1 LQKELELWTIKD
13 LQDRFARINFPEYQ
27 REPTVWSRA
36 QKLRLI
42 DSITRQFDIASIYL
56 YKDED
61 GSLECVDGRQ
71 RLGAIMAF
79 LGENPGDEDN
89 AFEYKRMNEIYED
102 EEHPFA
108 EVEGKRFGEIND
120 RAKAGDSQ
128 SQHFLDVVFSYKIAI
143 VSLSGVSRPEEFNL
157 QFTRLNLG
165 TMLNSGEKL
174 HAMVGDLRD
183 VCFNELG
190 QHPFLQAVGIPTR
203 RYAQEQV
210 AAQLLGQLF
219 SIAKTDEYART
230 RHFDLQRLFKEHA
243 DLADDY
249 RKIVEQARTIMDLL
263 HGALD
268 DPAILKNRALTISAV
283 LMAWKLGI
291 KNEKSASQLAEFL
304 SEFLCR
310 LNWQL
315 KKGLDFDPA
324 YRRLIDFNRDVTQ
337 ASVESYAVKR
347 RTEFLI
353 EHYLHWKET
362 GKIREDEDYEG
373 NPSRECREAGSPSNQ
388 GGRAE

>member
-1 LQKELELWTIKD
+1 MQKELEFWTIKE
-13 LQDRFARINFPEYQ
+13 LEGRFARINFPEYQ
-27 REPTVWSRA
+27 REPNIWSRA
-36 QKLRLI
+36 AKQRLI

-61 GSLECVDGRQ
+61 GSLDCVDGRQ

-79 LGENPGDEDN
+79 LGKNPDDDDN

-102 EEHPFA
+102 GEGPFA
-108 EVEGKRFGEIND
+108 EVEGKTFDEIND
-120 RAKAGDSQ
+120 RAKAGHAQ
-128 SQHFLDVVFSYKIAI
+128 SQRFLDVVSSYRIAI
-143 VSLSGVSRPEEFNL
+143 VSLSGSRRPEEFNL
-157 QFTRLNLG
+157 QFTRLNVG
-165 TMLNSGEKL
+165 TMINSGEKL

-183 VCFNELG
+183 VCFNDLG
-190 QHPFLQAVGIPTR
+190 KHPFLQAVGIPTR

-210 AAQLLGQLF
+210 AAQLLCQLF
-219 SIAKTDEYART
+219 SIAKSGRYART

-243 DLADDY
+243 DLAGDF
-249 RKIVEQARTIMDLL
+249 RKIVEQAREIMDLL
-263 HGALD
+263 KGALD

-283 LMAWKLGI
+283 LMAWKLDV
-291 KNEKSASQLAEFL
+291 KNKESASQLAEFL
-304 SEFLCR
+304 IEFLCR

-315 KKGLDFDPA
+315 KKGLDFNPA
-324 YRRLIDFNRDVTQ
+324 YRPLIDFNRDVTQ
-337 ASVESYAVKR
+337 ASVESYAVER

-373 NPSRECREAGSPSNQ
+373 NPSRECREAG
-388 GGRAE
+388 